1 MDVIGIFNAVES
13 HAMALGVFERVNTHE
28 PKNAPGSGMSCFI
41 WIEDIRPLPGGSGL
55 NSTSVLLTLNLRVQE
70 SMLQEP
76 QDGIDPQMLICVDAL
91 MAAYSGDFD
100 LGLDEVRNVDLLGA
114 YGTGGLFARAG
125 YLEHD
130 KKMFRVMVAN
140 LPIVLNDMWQQAA

>member
-1 MDVIGIFNAVES
+1 MDVLGIFDAVES

-28 PKNAPGSGMSCFI
+28 PKNAPGSGMSAFI
-41 WIEDIRPLPGGSGL
+41 WVNDIRPAQGGSGL
-55 NSTSVLLTLNLRVQE
+55 NATSVLLTLNVRVQD

-76 QDGIDPQMLICVDAL
+76 QDFIDPQMLTAVDAL

-100 LGLDEVRNVDLLGA
+100 LGVDEVRNVDLLGT
-114 YGTGGLFARAG
+114 YGTGGLSARAG

-130 KKMFRVMVAN
+130 KKMFRVMVVN
-140 LPIVLNDMWQQAA
+140 LPIVLNDVWAQSP